1 MKTCVD
7 CPRISYCDGCLSL
20 FHPAR
25 GVLKTHKLV
34 EPSATGNTSNNNSA
48 SNSGGN
54 TSNDSASTSGGNS
67 PVSSTLGGTVCD
79 HQYCLFLLA
88 RKRDVA
94 SVCGGVIE
102 IFSIPDCAPQLG

>member
-34 EPSATGNTSNNNSA
+34 EPSATGNTSNN
-48 SNSGGN
+48 
-54 TSNDSASTSGGNS
+54 SASTSGGNTVNNS
-67 PVSSTLGGTVCD
+67 TSTSGGNTSNNSTSTSGGNTPVSSTLRGTVCD
-79 HQYCLFLLA
+79 HQHCLFLLA
-88 RKRDVA
+88 RERDVA
-94 SVCGGVIE
+94 SR
-102 IFSIPDCAPQLG
+102 